1 MIVFSKRY
9 KDLIDH
15 GNGKPVDHICGE
27 IDFKPRYELA
37 GVMMEFD
44 EPQRYQ
50 PSRYDNFTV
59 LTDALESAIQ
69 RLNNEYDWPVAYVK
83 NEYDNTDQ
91 QLIALLF
98 VPYLFDLIEIQ
109 YDELS
114 NSEKFDFQK
123 SINNVLNQHD
133 IPWLLTDGKMIK
145 IDAKQ
150 FELDL
155 KAKALLLLQDLKDSD
170 PKFQSAYT
178 ELMTACT
185 FFEKGDYSE
194 TIVNAEKA
202 YESVLKVICELPKG
216 NADKLTTRYIDDHV
230 NNLPSTM
237 TKEGFREKVLMS
249 LPFLRNNSSS
259 DHGAGEKTVVIT
271 KEFAKLA
278 INLSATLC
286 TYLIEEYMLTLSVA
300 GTQDNE
306 DTDLPF

>member
-50 PSRYDNFTV
+50 PSRYDSFTV
-59 LTDALESAIQ
+59 STDALESAIQ

-114 NSEKFDFQK
+114 NSEKVK
-123 SINNVLNQHD
+123 
-133 IPWLLTDGKMIK
+133 
-145 IDAKQ
+145 
-150 FELDL
+150 
-155 KAKALLLLQDLKDSD
+155 
-170 PKFQSAYT
+170 
-178 ELMTACT
+178 
-185 FFEKGDYSE
+185 
-194 TIVNAEKA
+194 
-202 YESVLKVICELPKG
+202 
-216 NADKLTTRYIDDHV
+216 
-230 NNLPSTM
+230 
-237 TKEGFREKVLMS
+237 
-249 LPFLRNNSSS
+249 
-259 DHGAGEKTVVIT
+259 
-271 KEFAKLA
+271 
-278 INLSATLC
+278 
-286 TYLIEEYMLTLSVA
+286 
-300 GTQDNE
+300 
-306 DTDLPF
+306 